1 MKHLLLT
8 TTLWLT
14 PLLAQTPDGGTP
26 PPATATTATA
36 AIGAPHLLLD
46 TVGPDGWRL
55 RLGPTNLGAL
65 LASEKGRGLWQPHVL
80 PMLGQ
85 ANALLGGQD
94 TGEAAMQHLLG
105 HQGRVRIGVWF
116 DLEARWLGDAA
127 AVAVLIEGDG
137 RTDLARLAG
146 DLRGVL
152 EKALPGEP
160 GSLELGGA
168 ARELRTKDDDAL
180 VLPFAD
186 GPNVLLV
193 VGSHSL
199 VPAVFAAA
207 KQLGADATGKPPRPN
222 TPAMRVQVDLAALL
236 PAWKRQEGDRDAR
249 MMEVLGVDSLGTLS
263 FEITAAGPHVQFEVA
278 QQFTRDERG
287 LFAALLPGTP
297 GVPDDRPLVPAGAGS
312 WKVGR
317 FDFHGLYQNV
327 LRAIASQ
334 ESDGVEELSGRLQEE
349 LGLDVDKDLLAHT
362 TDAVLFA
369 HEPIEE
375 LERPNDLSWVFG
387 LGLRDEAAFAAGLT
401 KVLTKA
407 KGFLNHGETTTVDGI
422 ETHRYGFAFG
432 YDLWF
437 CVTGKHLFLCG
448 GRNGAE
454 LLAKTIAATRRPADA
469 KPPADELADLRRHLP
484 AGCNGHARS
493 ELGGFIALP
502 LDWWIGPWS
511 MLGFGRMPAD
521 GPIDDEASRE
531 ARRALLKDNHLD
543 VLRTA
548 TGYAERTFR
557 WRIWW

>member
-1 MKHLLLT
+1 MKHHILPTILLLA
-8 TTLWLT
+8 
-14 PLLAQTPDGGTP
+14 PLVAQTPTQ
-26 PPATATTATA
+26 PPAAAPTTVA

-46 TVGPDGWRL
+46 TVGPDGWRM

-65 LASEKGRGLWQPHVL
+65 LASEKGRALWQPHVL

-85 ANALLGGQD
+85 ANQLLGGQD
-94 TGEAAMQHLLG
+94 TGEAAMEHLLG
-105 HQGRVRIGVWF
+105 HQGRVRVGVWF
-116 DLEARWLGDAA
+116 DLEARWLGEAA

-152 EKALPGEP
+152 EKAMPGEP

-168 ARELRTKDDDAL
+168 SRDLRTHEDDTL
-180 VLPFAD
+180 VLPFVD
-186 GPNVLLV
+186 GANVLLV
-193 VGSHSL
+193 VGPQSL

-207 KQLGADATGKPPRPN
+207 RQLGADATGKPPRPN
-222 TPAMRVQVDLAALL
+222 TSALRVQVDLAALL
-236 PAWKRQEGDRDAR
+236 PAWKRQEGEGDAR
-249 MMEVLGVDSLGTLS
+249 MMDALGFDSLGTLS
-263 FEITAAGPHVQFEVA
+263 FEITAAGPHVQFELA

-287 LFAALLPGTP
+287 LFAAVLPGTP
-297 GVPDDRPLVPAGAGS
+297 GVPDDRALVPSGAGS
-312 WKVGR
+312 WKLGR
-317 FDFHGLYQNV
+317 FDFQGLYQHM

-334 ESDGVEELSGRLQEE
+334 EADGVEELSARLQEE

-387 LGLRDEAAFAAGLT
+387 LGLRDEAAFTAGLT
-401 KVLTKA
+401 KLLTKA
-407 KGFLNHGETTTVDGI
+407 KGFLNHAETTTVDGVQ
-422 ETHRYGFAFG
+422 THRYGFAFG
-432 YDLWF
+432 YDLWL

-454 LLAKTIAATRRPADA
+454 LLAKTIAATKRPAETPA
-469 KPPADELADLRRHLP
+469 PADQLAELRRHLP
-484 AGCNGHARS
+484 AGCNGHART
-493 ELGGFIALP
+493 ELGGFLALP
-502 LDWWIGPWS
+502 LDWWIGPWAV
-511 MLGFGRMPAD
+511 LGFDGMPAD
-521 GPIDDEASRE
+521 GPADDDEAQE
-531 ARRALLKDNHLD
+531 GRRAMLKDNHLD

>member
-1 MKHLLLT
+1 MKHLLLPT
-8 TTLWLT
+8 LLWLS
-14 PLLAQTPDGGTP
+14 PLTAQTPTP
-26 PPATATTATA
+26 PPAATAPAPTTTA

-46 TVGPDGWRL
+46 TVGPDGWRM

-65 LASEKGRGLWQPHVL
+65 LASEQGKAVWQPHVL

-85 ANALLGGQD
+85 ANQLLGGID

-137 RTDLARLAG
+137 KTDLARLAG

-160 GSLELGGA
+160 SSLELGGA
-168 ARELRTKDDDAL
+168 ARELRTQGDDAL
-180 VLPFAD
+180 VLPFVD
-186 GPNVLLV
+186 GANVLLV
-193 VGSHSL
+193 IGQQSL
-199 VPAVFAAA
+199 VPSVFAAA
-207 KQLGADATGKPPRPN
+207 KQLGADATGKPPKPN
-222 TPAMRVQVDLAALL
+222 TPALRLQVDLAALL
-236 PAWKRQEGDRDAR
+236 PAWKRQAGSRDAQ
-249 MMEVLGVDSLGTLS
+249 MMEALGVDSLGTLS
-263 FEITAAGPHVQFEVA
+263 FEIAAAGPHVQFELA
-278 QQFTRDERG
+278 QQFTRDDRE

-297 GVPDDRPLVPAGAGS
+297 GVPDDRALVPQGAGS
-312 WKVGR
+312 WKLGH
-317 FDFHGLYQNV
+317 FDFQGLYQNV
-327 LRAIASQ
+327 LRAIAAQ
-334 ESDGVEELSGRLQEE
+334 EAGGEEELSGRLRDE
-349 LGLDVDKDLLAHT
+349 LGLDVDQDLLAHT

-387 LGLRDEAAFAAGLT
+387 LGLRDEAAFTAGLT

-407 KGFLNHGETTTVDGI
+407 KGFLNHAETTTVDGV
-422 ETHRYGFAFG
+422 ETQRYGFAFG
-432 YDLWF
+432 YDLWL
-437 CVTGKHLFLCG
+437 CVTGKHLLLSG

-469 KPPADELADLRRHLP
+469 PAPVDQLADLRRHLP
-484 AGCNGHARS
+484 AGCNGHARV
-493 ELGGFIALP
+493 ELGGFFGLP

-511 MLGFGRMPAD
+511 LLGFGRMPAD
-521 GPIDDEASRE
+521 GPADDEAAQES
-531 ARRALLKDNHLD
+531 RRAMLKENHLD